1 MPKKLGVNSKS
12 VEAKTKKDEAK
23 KGRVAAAE
31 KEQEDR
37 AWREAGEGTKTRA
50 QAKKEE
56 QVRQS
61 KYCTGLHP
69 GCACCTAAPTLC
81 L

>member
-1 MPKKLGVNSKS
+1 MPKKLGVNSRS

-23 KGRVAAAE
+23 KGKVAAAQ

-37 AWREAGEGTKTRA
+37 AWREAGEGAKTRA

-56 QVRQS
+56 QVRQ
-61 KYCTGLHP
+61 
-69 GCACCTAAPTLC
+69 
-81 L
+81 

>member
-12 VEAKTKKDEAK
+12 VEAKNKKEEAK
-23 KGRVAAAE
+23 KGKAAAVE
-31 KEQEDR
+31 REQEDR
-37 AWREAGEGTKTRA
+37 AWREAGEGAKTRA

-56 QVRQS
+56 QVRQL
-61 KYCTGLHP
+61 KHCPGVHP
-69 GCACCTAAPTLC
+69 GCACCTAAPILS

>member
-1 MPKKLGVNSKS
+1 MPKKLGVNSRS

-23 KGRVAAAE
+23 KGKVAAAE
-31 KEQEDR
+31 QEQEDR
-37 AWREAGEGTKTRA
+37 AWREAGEGAKTRA

-61 KYCTGLHP
+61 
-69 GCACCTAAPTLC
+69 
-81 L
+81 